1 MPEGYRITNDT
12 IDVSIP
18 MKYSTYYK
26 IFDLY
31 YTKVTEFFPN
41 LAAYDPLLLYCNKKF
56 GAEKQPLG
64 INPIFNIP
72 KIIAQDLGLDN
83 PHLYTAKKCFSKV
96 GLSLIFTIFKSGQ
109 WTSLLM
115 LISLTGDTH
124 FDQV

>member
-96 GLSLIFTIFKSGQ
+96 GLSLIFTIFKSGHHY
-109 WTSLLM
+109 LC
-115 LISLTGDTH
+115 
-124 FDQV
+124 

>member
-31 YTKVTEFFPN
+31 YTKVTGFFPN

-96 GLSLIFTIFKSGQ
+96 GSSLIFTIFL
-109 WTSLLM
+109 SLDIITYVD
-115 LISLTGDTH
+115 LIDR
-124 FDQV
+124 

>member
-31 YTKVTEFFPN
+31 YTKVTGFFPN

-96 GLSLIFTIFKSGQ
+96 GSSLIFYYFFKSGHHY
-109 WTSLLM
+109 LC
-115 LISLTGDTH
+115 
-124 FDQV
+124 